1 MSNGQFNLGPLTP
14 EELGAYEV
22 HVGDDL
28 APPTGSEVTMQIK
41 AGGVS
46 PEAFML
52 IATGS
57 TPEEWAKV
65 GLHKWEHYRNVVLP
79 SGNPIAMAV
88 HEHGLL
94 KLIPFLIGRPDL
106 EITPEDEERIH
117 GEQNRNRQV
126 GISKQHI
133 WHGPHMESPRHELT
147 TEEVDALQSVLK
159 GESIEGWHA
168 RQTQYPAG
176 SPERQ
181 IQDLDAR
188 NNDDPHRHEEDAR
201 PYPKAGLD
209 FGPPLELQPGEVPLE
224 PDCG

>member
-28 APPTGSEVTMQIK
+28 APP
-41 AGGVS
+41 
-46 PEAFML
+46 
-52 IATGS
+52 TGS